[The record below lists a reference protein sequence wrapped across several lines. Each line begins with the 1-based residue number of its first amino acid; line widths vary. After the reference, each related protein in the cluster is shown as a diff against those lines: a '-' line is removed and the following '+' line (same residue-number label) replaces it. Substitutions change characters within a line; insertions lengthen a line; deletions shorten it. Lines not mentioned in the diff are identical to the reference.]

1 MRLVDFVERLV
12 IDERKLTEYA
22 LSPDSQRGKHKA
34 RVFRSAL
41 GFTLGNYQPLL
52 EQIESQALFATAEM
66 TRVSNFGEH
75 YTVDLPITGENG
87 KLATVRTTWIIGV
100 DSD

>member
-1 MRLVDFVERLV
+1 MRLIDFVVRLE

-22 LSPDSQRGKHKA
+22 LSPHSERGKHKA

-41 GFTLGNYQPLL
+41 GFTLENYQSLL
-52 EQIESQALFATAEM
+52 GQIKSQALVAPADM
-66 TRVSNFGEH
+66 TRASSFGEH

-87 KLATVRTTWIIGV
+87 AIAVGWLCVSTFIKI
-100 DSD
+100 